1 MACGASQVA
10 AMLSGVVD
18 RIEGMGINLDD
29 ISEAIEDSGMVTDT
43 ADMSSTVT
51 GIQKG
56 GLYKSKE
63 ELKEAVR
70 RKKEA
75 IHRVFKMMRYAE
87 EV

>member
-1 MACGASQVA
+1 MAYGASEVA
-10 AMLSGVVD
+10 AMLSGVVEG
-18 RIEGMGINLDD
+18 IGGMGINLDD